1 MFEALMVYLIVAI
14 SIAAASITLT
24 RARIFKP
31 LRDRA
36 MNSNYLLFKLVSCP
50 YCMSHWLA
58 AVFVPWTLFT
68 ISDVIWLDGLMTW
81 FFLVGL
87 AAMFEGFMM
96 NQLHMQETYI
106 QELEDEISDHETKLL
121 TVRKEAAREAARE
134 AAATITE
141 HREAWTHEGARLERE
156 RYAATDLKF
165 REPLKQDFTL

>member
-1 MFEALMVYLIVAI
+1 MFEALLVYLIVAI
-14 SIAAASITLT
+14 AIAAASITLT

-68 ISDVIWLDGLMTW
+68 ITDIVWLDGLMTW
-81 FFLVGL
+81 FFLIGL
-87 AAMFEGFMM
+87 AAVFEGFMM
-96 NQLHMQETYI
+96 NQLHMQENYI
-106 QELEDEISDHETKLL
+106 QELEDEISVHEMKL
-121 TVRKEAAREAARE
+121 VEAREEAAKE

-156 RYAATDLKF
+156 RYAATDVKL
-165 REPLKQDFTL
+165 REPLKTTDFTL